1 MRCDS
6 ENEQRETADRVKEL
20 RKMKKK
26 MIISSVVLIVMVL
39 FVTMQYTIRDFIG
52 TGPQFRGEEPYYQE
66 RAGEESKARE
76 AAAKDAGQLL
86 DGLSSG
92 ETDAEVAEAQ
102 VAENLRYCLE
112 NFAELRKGDDAEME
126 IVKKTNYSVTFLYLL
141 IINTDYDGSRTTT
154 DKEKALWKAEISLYT
169 NVAEDYAINCNSL
182 TQEETDFL
190 EAEKKGRQ
198 ISDHFDEAVEVY
210 VKALIEVVEEA
221 KEKNWI

>member
-1 MRCDS
+1 
-6 ENEQRETADRVKEL
+6 
-20 RKMKKK
+20 MKKK

-52 TGPQFRGEEPYYQE
+52 TGPQFRAEEPYYQE
-66 RAGEESKARE
+66 RAGEESKALK
-76 AAAKDAGQLL
+76 AAAKDAVQLL

-92 ETDAEVAEAQ
+92 ETDTEEAEAQ

-126 IVKKTNYSVTFLYLL
+126 TVKKMYYSLNFLTLPIDYS
-141 IINTDYDGSRTTT
+141 DYDNSYATT
-154 DKEKALWKAEISLYT
+154 DKEKALRKAEISLYAD
-169 NVAEDYAINCNSL
+169 VAKDYAINCNSL
-182 TQEETDFL
+182 TQEEADFL
-190 EAEKKGRQ
+190 EAEKKGSQ
-198 ISDHFDEAVEVY
+198 ISDHFDEAVEAY